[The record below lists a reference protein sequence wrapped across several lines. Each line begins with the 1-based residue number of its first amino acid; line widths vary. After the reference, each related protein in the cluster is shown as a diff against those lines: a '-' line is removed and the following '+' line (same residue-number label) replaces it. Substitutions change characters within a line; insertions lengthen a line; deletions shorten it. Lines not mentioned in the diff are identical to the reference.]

1 MALLSGAK
9 TLYGSTLQGASG
21 ELQMDADHDQRELL
35 PIGDV
40 EFAVSALGVGF
51 HRSQTQLHL
60 SGDCGQLLALEDV
73 LDYLDFLRREPELS
87 GDAKPIYSTP

>member
-1 MALLSGAK
+1 
-9 TLYGSTLQGASG
+9 
-21 ELQMDADHDQRELL
+21 MDADHDQRELL

-51 HRSQTQLHL
+51 DRSQTQVHL

-73 LDYLDFLRREPELS
+73 LDYLDFLRREAELEA
-87 GDAKPIYSTP
+87 DA